1 MKRKSGRARRGKLAP
16 AGLVFSMVLIVAAL
30 CGCGPQT
37 PEEVVKN
44 FYKAMNDGDY
54 NAYVNCLLPDEARRM
69 SVEESRELK
78 NLVEQKPVEFE
89 NLKLKVTYDKKNKN
103 KATVEVVQGAVK
115 YKNPQTGK
123 SEKMSVA
130 DIIKRE
136 GSFAE
141 IPTRKYKGRWY
152 VDI

>member
-1 MKRKSGRARRGKLAP
+1 MA
-16 AGLVFSMVLIVAAL
+16 VI

-37 PEEVVKN
+37 PEEVVRK
-44 FYKAMNDGDY
+44 FYKAMGEGDY
-54 NAYVNCLLPDEARRM
+54 DTYVSCILPDKVRGMTA
-69 SVEESRELK
+69 EESSELK
-78 NLVEQKPVEFE
+78 DLVEQKLIEFE

-103 KATVEVVQGAVK
+103 KATVEVVQGVVK

-130 DIIKRE
+130 DIIKSE
-136 GSFAE
+136 GSFAK
-141 IPTRKYKGRWY
+141 ISTRKYKGRWY